1 MNILTGLSTDAIE
14 LSVDSL
20 VLSITLNRPQSFNSL
35 SAMMVEELTAVFQK
49 LALQFQKDDIGPRL
63 VILRGAG
70 GNFCGGGDV
79 KEMAKLAE
87 CSRKGELAA
96 IALHNSSAGRL
107 FSLVSECP
115 IPVVAAVEGLA
126 LGGGLGLS
134 CAADITVATIDAQ
147 FGLPE
152 TSVGLIPA
160 QVAPHVLR
168 RVGQSRARLL
178 AITGRRFDAASA
190 ERMGLVHYLAAD
202 RQSMDITISG
212 ITADMLKCAPGALA
226 SAKQLMC
233 QSFEPGADDSD
244 RLAMLFAR
252 QMASV
257 EGMEGTR
264 AFSERR
270 SPAWVIHRALPAA
283 KV

>member
-1 MNILTGLSTDAIE
+1 MLDGLSTEAIKI
-14 LSVDSL
+14 SVDKG
-20 VLSITLNRPQSFNSL
+20 VLAVTLNRPQSMNAL
-35 SAMMVEELTAVFQK
+35 SALMVEELTAVFQRI
-49 LALQFQKDDIGPRL
+49 ALEFQNKDGTPRL
-63 VILRGAG
+63 VIMRGAG

-79 KEMAKLAE
+79 KEMATLAE
-87 CSRKGELAA
+87 CSRKGELVA
-96 IALHNSSAGRL
+96 IAAHNSSAGRL
-107 FSLVSECP
+107 FSLVSDCP

-134 CAADITVATIDAQ
+134 CAADVTVATADAQ

-152 TSVGLIPA
+152 TSLGLIPA
-160 QVAPHVLR
+160 QVAPHVLG

-190 ERMGLVHYLAAD
+190 ERMGLVHFLAAD
-202 RQSMDITISG
+202 TAAMDATISG
-212 ITADMLKCAPGALA
+212 ITTDMMKCAPVALA
-226 SAKQLMC
+226 SAKQLMR

-257 EGMEGTR
+257 EGLEGTR

-270 SPAWVIHRALPAA
+270 SPAWVIHRALP
-283 KV
+283 VG